1 MRTGGLRLIWSN
13 PIVRAGPHAC
23 KVPKGQPVRW
33 GTRSRGVRFACGCYG
48 ASNRSSFG
56 LLVLCGVGW
65 LASSRLSFGFHH
77 VAFFES
83 IKHEKEKLVLIADV
97 LRWVFF
103 FFFYVCCV
111 WFVSPSVR
119 ASTTKTVISCVEAVR
134 APALAIR
141 VRARSLVCD
150 LKTKQGGGCWLLCF
164 QPDPV
169 RPSLESCTARLP
181 PNRSMATPFSLQANH
196 RQAEAPVWPK

>member
-13 PIVRAGPHAC
+13 PKVIAGPHAW

-33 GTRSRGVRFACGCYG
+33 GTRSRGVRFACGCCG

-77 VAFFES
+77 VSFFES
-83 IKHEKEKLVLIADV
+83 IKHEKELALIADV

-111 WFVSPSVR
+111 
-119 ASTTKTVISCVEAVR
+119 
-134 APALAIR
+134 
-141 VRARSLVCD
+141 LVCLPQRPRLD
-150 LKTKQGGGCWLLCF
+150 DKNSYKLCRSRPRPHLGNQGPG
-164 QPDPV
+164 
-169 RPSLESCTARLP
+169 SLSGL
-181 PNRSMATPFSLQANH
+181 
-196 RQAEAPVWPK
+196 

>member
-134 APALAIR
+134 WQSGSGLALWFVVSRLNKAGAVGCSVSSLTQCAPR
-141 VRARSLVCD
+141 
-150 LKTKQGGGCWLLCF
+150 
-164 QPDPV
+164 
-169 RPSLESCTARLP
+169 
-181 PNRSMATPFSLQANH
+181 
-196 RQAEAPVWPK
+196 